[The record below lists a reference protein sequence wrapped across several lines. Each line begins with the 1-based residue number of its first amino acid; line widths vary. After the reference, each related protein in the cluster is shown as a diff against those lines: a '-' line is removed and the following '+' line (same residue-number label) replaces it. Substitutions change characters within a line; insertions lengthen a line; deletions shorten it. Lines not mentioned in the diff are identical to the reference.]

1 MLFAIVYFLIGL
13 VMGLGLAM
21 DFIRE
26 TKPKGI
32 LIQYVIFIII
42 GLVLWPVCLGV
53 MFWNT
58 FVRW

>member
-26 TKPKGI
+26 TKPKD
-32 LIQYVIFIII
+32 
-42 GLVLWPVCLGV
+42 
-53 MFWNT
+53 T
-58 FVRW
+58 

>member
-1 MLFAIVYFLIGL
+1 
-13 VMGLGLAM
+13 MGLGLAM

-26 TKPKGI
+26 TKPKDI